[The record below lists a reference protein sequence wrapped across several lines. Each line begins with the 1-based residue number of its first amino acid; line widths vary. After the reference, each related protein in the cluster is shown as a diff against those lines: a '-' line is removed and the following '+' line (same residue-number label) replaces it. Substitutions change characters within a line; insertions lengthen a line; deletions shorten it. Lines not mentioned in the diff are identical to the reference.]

1 MSRLLQR
8 ASSAVLVITCA
19 ALTACAV
26 YPPPGQPVYADP
38 ANSYGPAV
46 APNPATEFGRITRI
60 ERLNYATERQSSG
73 LGALAGA
80 VLGSLIG
87 SQVGRGGGSAAA
99 AGLGFIGGAVLGDAV
114 ESGGNQGAGHSL
126 VYRITI
132 RTDRNTTRAFDVS
145 SPGDL
150 RPGDRVQVYQGEISR
165 Y

>member
-8 ASSAVLVITCA
+8 ASSAVLLITCA

-38 ANSYGPAV
+38 ASTYPSA
-46 APNPATEFGRITRI
+46 ATPNHATEFGRITRI
-60 ERLNYATERQSSG
+60 ERLNYAAERQTSG

-80 VLGSLIG
+80 VIGGLIG

-114 ESGGNQGAGHSL
+114 EGGNQGAGHSL

-132 RTDRNTTRAFDVS
+132 RTDRGTLRHFDVS

-150 RPGDRVQVYQGEISR
+150 VPGDRVRIYQGEIAR

>member
-8 ASSAVLVITCA
+8 ASSAVLVITCT

-26 YPPPGQPVYADP
+26 YPPPGQPVYSEPD
-38 ANSYGPAV
+38 SGYS
-46 APNPATEFGRITRI
+46 PATTPSHATEYGRITRI
-60 ERLNYATERQSSG
+60 ERLNYAAERQTSG

-80 VLGSLIG
+80 VIGGLIG

-99 AGLGFIGGAVLGDAV
+99 AGLGFIGGAMLGDAA
-114 ESGGNQGAGHSL
+114 EGGGAQSGHSL

-132 RTDRNTTRAFDVS
+132 RTDRGPTRAFDVS

-150 RPGDRVQVYQGEISR
+150 MPGDRVRVYQGEIAR